1 MPLTK
6 KGRKVKS
13 SMMRQY
19 GKGRGERIFYA
30 SEKKGTVKDVAKS
43 TRGRKSSPR
52 HRKTT
57 AR

>member
-1 MPLTK
+1 
-6 KGRKVKS
+6 
-13 SMMRQY
+13 MRQY
-19 GKGRGERIFYA
+19 GTDRGERIFYA
-30 SEKKGTVKDVAKS
+30 SEKGTVKDVAKS